1 MLKRFKFIMIITIA
15 GIVSSLSYFEI
26 TSNHSFE
33 DWVGSYE
40 TTKINKAE
48 RKYLFK
54 KHHIKEAYFTSAGS
68 RSILLN
74 SDFTFNSIRVAGNN
88 DTIYYNG
95 KWELINEKPL
105 LHFLN
110 KQYYLNQLPLT
121 GKVYYYEKVKTCEG
135 DTINHLAVFKK
146 IK

>member
-26 TSNHSFE
+26 TSNHTFE

-74 SDFTFNSIRVAGNN
+74 SDFTFNSIRVAGKN

-121 GKVYYYEKVKTCEG
+121 GKVYYYEKVRSEEHTSE
-135 DTINHLAVFKK
+135 LQSR
-146 IK
+146 

>member
-1 MLKRFKFIMIITIA
+1 MIKFIKILPLLLLVGA
-15 GIVSSLSYFEI
+15 GGLFGYQ
-26 TSNHSFE
+26 
-33 DWVGSYE
+33 
-40 TTKINKAE
+40 KINTKTTVADWIGEYDISKVHLAE

-54 KHHIKEAYFTSAGS
+54 KHHIKGAYFSSVGS
-68 RSILLN
+68 ISILLN
-74 SDFTFNSIRVAGNN
+74 SDFTFNSLQVAGNN
-88 DTIYYNG
+88 DTINYNG

-135 DTINHLAVFKK
+135 DTINHFAVFKK
-146 IK
+146 VK

>member
-1 MLKRFKFIMIITIA
+1 MIKFIKILSLLLFVGA
-15 GIVSSLSYFEI
+15 GGLFGYHKVNIKTTVA
-26 TSNHSFE
+26 
-33 DWVGSYE
+33 DWVGEYNIS
-40 TTKINKAE
+40 KVHLAE